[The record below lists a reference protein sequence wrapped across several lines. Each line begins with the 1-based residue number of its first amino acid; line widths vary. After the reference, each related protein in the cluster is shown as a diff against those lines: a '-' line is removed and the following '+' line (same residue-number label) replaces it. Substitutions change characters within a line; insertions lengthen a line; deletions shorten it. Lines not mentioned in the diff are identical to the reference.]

1 MPLGIRIFLVYF
13 LFVGLAG
20 GFVLSTVMDE
30 IRPGVRQST
39 EETLVDTAN
48 LLAELLSADLRA
60 GRLQQSRW
68 QSLFQAYGLRQP
80 QAQIGEVS
88 KLAVNH
94 RIYVTDA
101 AGKVLLDSSGQAVG
115 EDYSRWN
122 DVYLTLRGEYGA
134 RSSREVADDPESSVM
149 YVAAPIKDQGQI
161 IGVVSVSKPSRTL
174 QPYIDRSQRRLA
186 YFGAGFI
193 VLGLLIGGL
202 LSWWL
207 SASLR
212 RLTTYAR
219 AVAVGEDYS
228 RWNDVYLTLRGEY
241 GARSS
246 REVADDPESS
256 VMYVAAPIKDQGRII
271 GVVSVSKPSRTLQ
284 PYIDRSQRRLAYFG
298 AGFIVLGLLVGG
310 LLSWWLSASLRRL
323 TTYARAVAVGERVS
337 APALRGGELGQL
349 ATALEQMRRELEGKA
364 YVERYVH
371 TLTHELKSPLAA
383 IRGAAE
389 LLEGE
394 MPQAQRQRFVAN
406 IQSESARL
414 QQLIE
419 RLLHLAQVEQRQTLE
434 ERVAVPLH
442 SLLDELSQ
450 AQTARIEGAGVQ
462 VDNHVG
468 ADLQL
473 LGERFLLRQALS
485 NLLDNA
491 LDFTPAG
498 GVLRW
503 TAAREGEQLQVC
515 LFNSGAVIP
524 DYALLRLTERFYS
537 LPRPNSGRKST
548 GLGLNFVQEVA
559 SLHGGVL
566 QVRNVAD
573 GVEVCV
579 RLPAVG

>member
-20 GFVLSTVMDE
+20 WFVLSTVMDE

-60 GRLQQSRW
+60 GRLQQSSW
-68 QSLFQAYGLRQP
+68 QGLFQAYGQRQP

-149 YVAAPIKDQGQI
+149 YVAAPIKDQGRI
-161 IGVVSVSKPSRTL
+161 IGVVAVSKPSRTL
-174 QPYIDRSQRRLA
+174 QPYIERSQQRLA
-186 YFGAGFI
+186 RFGAGLI
-193 VLGLLIGGL
+193 GLGLLLGAL

-207 SASLR
+207 SAALR
-212 RLTTYAR
+212 RLTGYAR
-219 AVAVGEDYS
+219 AVS
-228 RWNDVYLTLRGEY
+228 
-241 GARSS
+241 
-246 REVADDPESS
+246 
-256 VMYVAAPIKDQGRII
+256 
-271 GVVSVSKPSRTLQ
+271 
-284 PYIDRSQRRLAYFG
+284 
-298 AGFIVLGLLVGG
+298 AGQ
-310 LLSWWLSASLRRL
+310 
-323 TTYARAVAVGERVS
+323 RVS

-394 MPQAQRQRFVAN
+394 MAEAQRQRFVAN

-419 RLLHLAQVEQRQTLE
+419 RLLHLAQVEQRQGLE
-434 ERVAVPLH
+434 ERVAIPLH
-442 SLLDELSQ
+442 ALLDDLSQ
-450 AQTARIEGAGVQ
+450 AQAARIQAAGVQ
-462 VDNHVG
+462 VANQVDAG
-468 ADLQL
+468 LQL

-491 LDFTPAG
+491 LDFTPPG

-503 TAAREGEQLQVC
+503 STRDEDGQLWVC
-515 LFNSGAVIP
+515 LYNSGPAIP
-524 DYALLRLTERFYS
+524 DYALARLTERFYS
-537 LPRPNSGRKST
+537 LPRPTTGRKST
-548 GLGLNFVQEVA
+548 GLGLNFVQEVVN
-559 SLHGGVL
+559 LHGGALRVG
-566 QVRNVAD
+566 NVPG
-573 GVEVCV
+573 GVEVGL
-579 RLPAVG
+579 RLPTLA